1 MTSSIQFIGGKPI
14 ELNRRQIV
22 KGLAAGYIVAVGGCV
37 QNQALGRQQLLL
49 VSEAQM
55 TQLSASAWT
64 QIRKEQKVSTNR
76 TLNRR
81 LQTVGPKIV
90 NAAGLQNQPWEYTV
104 FKGDEA
110 NAFVLPGGKVG
121 FYEGIF
127 KRMEN
132 DDQLATVMGHETGHV
147 AARHSAERY
156 SQQMAAGVGMQAAQ
170 VALQSGDVSGAGA
183 IAAVLG
189 AGVQFGVLLPY
200 SRTHELEADRLGLN
214 YMAKAGYDPRQSLRF
229 WQNMTAQRGSKAPP
243 PEFMSTHPS
252 DQTRIASLTQQL
264 RQMGYQV

>member
-1 MTSSIQFIGGKPI
+1 
-14 ELNRRQIV
+14 
-22 KGLAAGYIVAVGGCV
+22 
-37 QNQALGRQQLLL
+37 
-49 VSEAQM
+49 
-55 TQLSASAWT
+55 
-64 QIRKEQKVSTNR
+64 
-76 TLNRR
+76 
-81 LQTVGPKIV
+81 IV

-170 VALQSGDVSGAGA
+170 VALQSGD
-183 IAAVLG
+183 
-189 AGVQFGVLLPY
+189 
-200 SRTHELEADRLGLN
+200 
-214 YMAKAGYDPRQSLRF
+214 
-229 WQNMTAQRGSKAPP
+229 
-243 PEFMSTHPS
+243 
-252 DQTRIASLTQQL
+252 
-264 RQMGYQV
+264 

>member
-1 MTSSIQFIGGKPI
+1 MTSSIQFLGGKPI

-64 QIRKEQKVSTNR
+64 QIRKEQKVSTDKA
-76 TLNRR
+76 LNRR
-81 LQTVGPKIV
+81 LGTVGPKIV

-132 DDQLATVMGHETGHV
+132 DDQLATVMGHETAHV

-156 SQQMAAGVGMQAAQ
+156 SQQMAAGAGMQAAQ
-170 VALQSGDVSGAGA
+170 VALQSGDIGGAGA

-200 SRTHELEADRLGLN
+200 SRTHELEADRLGVV
-214 YMAKAGYDPRQSLRF
+214 YMQKAGYDPRQSLRF
-229 WQNMTAQRGSKAPP
+229 WQNMTAQRGGKAPP
-243 PEFMSTHPS
+243 PEFASTHPS
-252 DQTRIASLTQQL
+252 DATRIGALQAQL
-264 RQMGYQV
+264 RGMGYQV

>member
-1 MTSSIQFIGGKPI
+1 MEVNITFLDREPI
-14 ELNRRQIV
+14 ELNRRQLV
-22 KGLAAGYIVAVGGCV
+22 KGLAAGYIVALSGCV
-37 QNQALGRQQLLL
+37 ENQALGRQQLLL

-55 TQLSASAWT
+55 TQLSASAWS
-64 QIRKEQKVSTNR
+64 QIRQQQKVSTDK
-76 TLNRR
+76 TLNTR
-81 LQTVGPKIV
+81 LKTVGPRLV

-104 FKGDEA
+104 FQGKEA

-132 DDQLATVMGHETGHV
+132 DDQLATVLGHEIAHV

-170 VALQSGDVSGAGA
+170 VALQSGDVSGAGT

-189 AGVQFGVLLPY
+189 AGLQFGVLLPY
-200 SRTHELEADRLGLN
+200 SRTHELEADRLGVI

-229 WQNMTAQRGSKAPP
+229 WQNMTAQRNGSAPP
-243 PEFMSTHPS
+243 PELMSTHPS
-252 DQTRIASLTQQL
+252 DTTRISALQTQL
-264 RQMGYQV
+264 RSMGYQV

>member
-1 MTSSIQFIGGKPI
+1 MDAPIRFLDQKPI
-14 ELNRRQIV
+14 ELNRRQLV
-22 KGLAAGYIVAVGGCV
+22 KGLAAGYIVALSGCV
-37 QNQALGRQQLLL
+37 QNPTLGRQQLLL
-49 VSEAQM
+49 VSEAQI
-55 TQLSASAWT
+55 TQLSASAWN
-64 QIRKEQKVSTNR
+64 QIRKEQKVSKNNS
-76 TLNRR
+76 LKRR
-81 LQTVGPKIV
+81 LEKVGPPLV
-90 NAAGLQNQPWEYTV
+90 TAAGLQRQPWEYTV
-104 FKGDEA
+104 FQGEEA

-132 DDQLATVMGHETGHV
+132 DDQLATVLGHEIGHV

-156 SQQMAAGVGMQAAQ
+156 SQQVAAGVGMQAAQ
-170 VALQSGDVSGAGA
+170 VALQAGDVSGAGT

-189 AGVQFGVLLPY
+189 AGVQFGILLPY
-200 SRTHELEADRLGLN
+200 SRTHELEADRLGVV
-214 YMAKAGYDPRQSLRF
+214 YMQKSGFDPRQSLRF

-252 DQTRIASLTQQL
+252 DQTRIAALTQQL

>member
-1 MTSSIQFIGGKPI
+1 MTSSIQFLGGKPI
-14 ELNRRQIV
+14 ELSRRQIV

-55 TQLSASAWT
+55 TQLSASAWS

-81 LQTVGPKIV
+81 LQTVGPRIV

-229 WQNMTAQRGSKAPP
+229 WQNMTSQRGSKAPP

>member
-1 MTSSIQFIGGKPI
+1 MTSSIQFLGGKPI

>member
-243 PEFMSTHPS
+243 PEVMSTHPS